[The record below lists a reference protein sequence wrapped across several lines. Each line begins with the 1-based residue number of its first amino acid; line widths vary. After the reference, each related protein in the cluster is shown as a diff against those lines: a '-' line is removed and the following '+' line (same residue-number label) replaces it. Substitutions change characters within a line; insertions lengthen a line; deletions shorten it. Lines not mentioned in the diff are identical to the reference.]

1 MAVVLVVVVLL
12 TALVASSR
20 LNPVYESR
28 ALVSTGPIADRG
40 SNSLEHNVAVARDN
54 TARLAGEGRQDRAVR
69 VHIRVVD
76 GTALEFRVRSRNAVE
91 AANAANAHAHAY
103 VELRRKQL
111 MDDSVNP
118 EGPES
123 ARRAG
128 VSAGT
133 GPSVVVAAHP
143 ASSPLSPWPSE
154 AWAVAGMALIALAL
168 ALPNRE

>member
-20 LNPVYESR
+20 GTPIYESR
-28 ALVSTGPIADRG
+28 ALVSVGTVADKG
-40 SNSLEHNVAVARDN
+40 ANSLEHNLAVARDN
-54 TARLAGEGRQDRAVR
+54 TGRLAGEGRQDRAVT
-69 VHIRVVD
+69 VHVRVVD
-76 GTALEFRVRSRNAVE
+76 GTALEFRVRGRDAVE
-91 AANAANAHAHAY
+91 AADAANAYAHAY

-123 ARRAG
+123 GRRAG

-133 GPSVVVAAHP
+133 GPSVVVPADP

>member
-1 MAVVLVVVVLL
+1 MMSRRAMAVVLVVVVLL

-20 LNPVYESR
+20 VNPIYES
-28 ALVSTGPIADRG
+28 VT
-40 SNSLEHNVAVARDN
+40 
-54 TARLAGEGRQDRAVR
+54 
-69 VHIRVVD
+69 VHVRVVD
-76 GTALEFRVRSRNAVE
+76 GTALEFRVRGRDAVE
-91 AANAANAHAHAY
+91 AADAANAHAHAY
-103 VELRRKQL
+103 VELRGKQL

-123 ARRAG
+123 GRRAG

-133 GPSVVVAAHP
+133 GPSVVVAARP
-143 ASSPLSPWPSE
+143 ASSPLSPWPLE